1 MECYL
6 PQRLG
11 DSFGSH
17 SGKELSKV
25 VILKKLIWEREREK
39 THLIYWKDVKN
50 SKENEGL
57 GIGNLVEKITHS
69 CQNESR
75 GSRLNGSHYAGR
87 LRPQNM
93 GRTRGWNMGRRKTNG
108 VGSRL
113 LEDNLKMR
121 ILQWESQWRR
131 ILLFS
136 VGDGSR
142 IHFGE
147 YVWVRNCTIVSFA
160 DFIRH
165 LFFLS
170 WIIRKL

>member
-1 MECYL
+1 MESYL

-25 VILKKLIWEREREK
+25 VILKKLMRKRER

-75 GSRLNGSHYAGR
+75 GSRLKGSHYGGR
-87 LRPQNM
+87 LRPQHI
-93 GRTRGWNMGRRKTNG
+93 GRTRGWNVGRRNTNR

-121 ILQWESQWRR
+121 IVQ
-131 ILLFS
+131 
-136 VGDGSR
+136 
-142 IHFGE
+142 
-147 YVWVRNCTIVSFA
+147 
-160 DFIRH
+160 
-165 LFFLS
+165 
-170 WIIRKL
+170 